1 MQSTTPPA
9 VDYPTG
15 KRNLETLWE
24 SLEDWERA
32 YGINYYNFQYDRILS
47 VAYKLGLSVFN
58 KYGGY
63 RKGVKDDISDRALA
77 AVFAV
82 LSPNNHENTNY
93 TALDQCLK
101 IWCGLLPETAKVPA
115 YGANKVKA
123 LRMLR
128 EYSAVIL
135 AGGKPLDY
143 DPWER
148 LTGQKV
154 KSFYHNTIWPNAN
167 TYTTIDGHMKSA
179 WLGRRVGLKHRE
191 ANVSPALYLEISRA
205 ICELADKYET
215 PAPGFQ
221 AGLWIGW
228 RHHIAAPGQYWLQL
242 W

>member
-1 MQSTTPPA
+1 LQLTALHPPMA
-9 VDYPTG
+9 VDYSTG

-47 VAYKLGLSVFN
+47 VAYKLDLVVKT
-58 KYGGY
+58 KYGAGP
-63 RKGVKDDISDRALA
+63 GVLFDISDRVLV
-77 AVFAV
+77 AVFAI

-93 TALDQCLK
+93 IALQRCLE
-101 IWCGLLPETAKVPA
+101 IWMGKLPESAKVPA
-115 YGANKVKA
+115 YGTNKRKA
-123 LRMLR
+123 LAVLR
-128 EYSAVIL
+128 AYSTTRIQEPESHDVSDMI
-135 AGGKPLDY
+135 
-143 DPWER
+143 
-148 LTGQKV
+148 TGRKV
-154 KSFYHNTIWPNAN
+154 RSFYFNTIWPNIGIN
-167 TYTTIDGHMKSA
+167 ITIDGHMKSA
-179 WLGRRVGLKHRE
+179 WLGRRVRLKHQE
-191 ANVSPALYLEISRA
+191 ANVSPALYREISRA